1 MLTSAPNV
9 TTYDGT
15 AIDTKY
21 RKEFQIRK
29 KEWNLLIF
37 ATFKGLLKKSAF
49 LKIAAQAFN
58 FLNIFLMVQSCK
70 LCNNK
75 IYDFFST
82 NNKHWKFGIEP

>member
-1 MLTSAPNV
+1 MLTSVPNV

-37 ATFKGLLKKSAF
+37 VTFKGLLKKSVF
-49 LKIAAQAFN
+49 LKIAA
-58 FLNIFLMVQSCK
+58 
-70 LCNNK
+70 
-75 IYDFFST
+75 
-82 NNKHWKFGIEP
+82 